1 MSGRPPLVLGKHWL
15 KGAVKTDTQSREN
28 IMSNNVPE
36 KGLQLRTLV
45 KSSGELEL
53 SLAEVD
59 VRKPNDDEIVI
70 QVEATPINPSD
81 LGLLVGAADLSNA
94 KQTGTADRPVIT
106 APVPAP
112 AMRAMAARMDQ
123 SLAVGNEGAGTV
135 VAAGS
140 SDAAQALLGKKVTGL
155 GGEFYAQYRI
165 LNVAQV
171 MELPADAS
179 ARDGASCFVNPL
191 TALSFPE
198 TMRMEG
204 HKGLVHTA
212 AASNLGQMLNKI
224 CLADGVPLVN
234 IVRKPEQEKILRDLG
249 AKHVVSTSS
258 DSFME
263 DLIDALAETKATLGF
278 DAVGGGPLTGQILTA
293 MEAAAS
299 RGAEYSRYG
308 SAEPKHVYIY
318 GRLDMSPTL
327 IPPGVGMAWGTG
339 GYLLTYFL
347 QKVGAEGRAK
357 LRKRV
362 MDELKT
368 TFASHYTD
376 ELSLSEALNLD
387 TLKAYNAKR
396 TGEKYLINPTL

>member
-1 MSGRPPLVLGKHWL
+1 MSSSIP
-15 KGAVKTDTQSREN
+15 DTA
-28 IMSNNVPE
+28 
-36 KGLQLRTLV
+36 LQLRSLV
-45 KSSGELEL
+45 KESGHLEL
-53 SLAEVD
+53 SLQEVP
-59 VRKPNDDEIVI
+59 VPKPGDGDILI
-70 QVEATPINPSD
+70 KVEATPINPSD
-81 LGLLVGAADLSNA
+81 LGLLVGAADLSTLKKSGTD
-94 KQTGTADRPVIT
+94 KQPVLTADIPK
-106 APVPAP
+106 P
-112 AMRAMAARMDQ
+112 AMRAMKARVGQ

-155 GGEFYAQYRI
+155 GGEFYGEYRL

-171 MELPADAS
+171 MQLPDDAS

-191 TALSFPE
+191 TALSMPE

-204 HKGLVHTA
+204 HKALIHTA

-224 CLADGVPLVN
+224 CIADGVDLVN

-249 AKHVVSTSS
+249 AKYIVNSSS

-263 DLIDALAETKATLGF
+263 DLIKALAETKATIAF
-278 DAVGGGPLTGQILTA
+278 DAIGGGPLAGQILMA

-299 RGAEYSRYG
+299 MGSEFSRYG
-308 SAEPKHVYIY
+308 SADPKQVYIY
-318 GRLDMSPTL
+318 GRLDLSPTM
-327 IPPGVGMAWGTG
+327 IPPGVGMAWNAG

-347 QKVGAEGRAK
+347 QKIGSEGREK

-376 ELSLSEALNLD
+376 EISLQQALD
-387 TLKAYNAKR
+387 PETLQNYNAKR
-396 TGEKYLINPTL
+396 TGEKFLINPTL

>member
-1 MSGRPPLVLGKHWL
+1 MANTIPDS
-15 KGAVKTDTQSREN
+15 A
-28 IMSNNVPE
+28 I
-36 KGLQLRTLV
+36 QLRSEV

-53 SLAEVD
+53 SLVEMPV
-59 VRKPNDDEIVI
+59 PTPGENDILI
-70 QVEATPINPSD
+70 RVEATPINPSD
-81 LGLLVGAADLSNA
+81 LGLLVGAADLSTA
-94 KQTGTADRPVIT
+94 VQSGTADRPVIT
-106 APVPAP
+106 AKVPAP
-112 AMRAMAARMDQ
+112 AMRAMKARVDQ
-123 SLAVGNEGAGTV
+123 SLPVGNEGAGTV

-140 SDAAQALLGKKVTGL
+140 SDAAQALMGKLVTGL
-155 GGEFYAQYRI
+155 GGEFYGEYRM

-171 MELPADAS
+171 MELPEGAT

-224 CLADGVPLVN
+224 CIADGVPLVN
-234 IVRKPEQEKILRDLG
+234 IVRKPEQEQILRDIG
-249 AKHVVSTSS
+249 AKYIVNSSS
-258 DSFME
+258 DSFMQ
-263 DLIDALAETKATLGF
+263 DLIAALAETKATLGF
-278 DAVGGGPLTGQILTA
+278 DAIGGGPLTGQILTA
-293 MEAAAS
+293 MEAAANM
-299 RGAEYSRYG
+299 GAEYSRYG
-308 SAEPKHVYIY
+308 SAQHKQVYVY
-318 GRLDMSPTL
+318 GRLDMSPTI

-347 QKVGAEGRAK
+347 QKIGAEGRAK

-376 ELSLSEALNLD
+376 EISLKEALNLD
-387 TLKAYNAKR
+387 TLQSYNAKR
-396 TGEKYLINPTL
+396 TGEKFLINPTL